1 MLFLKYVVASLRSQ
15 AQYPGS
21 AALLMLGNFLGTGVE
36 IVALLA
42 LFHRFGDVR
51 GWRLGEV
58 ALFYGLVNVQFAL
71 AELLSRG
78 FDVLG
83 TELIR
88 TGSFDRLLLRP
99 RSLLLQLCAY
109 EVRLSRLGR
118 MTQAALVLWLCID
131 SAAVRWSAANVL
143 FFLWAVAGGVALF
156 VGLLVLQG
164 TLAIFTVESLELM
177 NVLTYGGVQAA
188 QFPLSIYH
196 GGLRRFLTF
205 VVPLGLITYYP
216 ALTLLGKRDPLG
228 APEWIGL
235 ASPACG
241 FLFLGLALLVWRW
254 GVGRYVSTGS

>member
-21 AALLMLGNFLGTGVE
+21 AALLTLGNFLATGVE
-36 IVALLA
+36 VVALLA
-42 LFHRFGDVR
+42 LFHRFGEVR
-51 GWRLGEV
+51 GWRFAEV
-58 ALFYGLVNVQFAL
+58 ALFYGLVNVEFAI

-83 TELIR
+83 SELIR

-99 RSLLLQLCAY
+99 RSLLLQLCAH
-109 EVRLSRLGR
+109 EVRISRLGR
-118 MTQAALVLWLCID
+118 MAQAALVLWLATD
-131 SAAVRWSAANVL
+131 SAALRWSAGNVVL
-143 FFLWAVAGGVALF
+143 FFWAVAGGVALF

-164 TLAIFTVESLELM
+164 TLAIFTVESLEVM

-188 QFPLSIYH
+188 QFPLSIYG

-205 VVPLGLITYYP
+205 VVPLGAVTYFP
-216 ALTLLGKRDPLG
+216 ALAILNRPDPLG
-228 APEWIGL
+228 APAWLGL
-235 ASPACG
+235 GSPACG
-241 FLFLGLALLVWRW
+241 FVFLGAALLVWRW